1 MDTKLSISFHA
12 RKTRA
17 TTDNLLPIYLRVTID
32 GQRFEISTQRYLE
45 AYKWSFPAGKAKGN
59 TEETRSVN
67 TYLDMLKQKAY
78 NLQKELIQEGK
89 PVNLETFKCKWLGKN
104 ERPHMLLEIFQQ
116 HNDQVN
122 QLLGKDFAPGTLVRY
137 KTSLKHT
144 REFIQWKYKANDID
158 IRKLNYDFI
167 SGYEFWLKTVRN
179 CAHNSTM
186 KYLGNFKKIVILCLK
201 NGWLLKDPFL
211 GFKMSKKEVVREFL
225 TWEELQ
231 LIQSKRFVS
240 SRINQ
245 VRDIF
250 LFSCFTGLA
259 YADVK
264 KLKRSEVDTGI
275 DGEKWVFTSRQKTH
289 SASRIPLLS
298 QALRIIERYNEH
310 PQCIATDRLLPVLSN
325 QKMNAYL
332 KEIVDVCGITKELTY
347 HIARHTFATTI
358 TLSNGV
364 PIESVSKMLGHK
376 NIRTTQHY
384 AKILDKKVSEDMGL
398 LRSKLNA
405 KPNQNLKAI

>member
-1 MDTKLSISFHA
+1 MDTKLSICFHA

-225 TWEELQ
+225 T
-231 LIQSKRFVS
+231 
-240 SRINQ
+240 
-245 VRDIF
+245 
-250 LFSCFTGLA
+250 
-259 YADVK
+259 
-264 KLKRSEVDTGI
+264 
-275 DGEKWVFTSRQKTH
+275 
-289 SASRIPLLS
+289 
-298 QALRIIERYNEH
+298 
-310 PQCIATDRLLPVLSN
+310 
-325 QKMNAYL
+325 
-332 KEIVDVCGITKELTY
+332 LT
-347 HIARHTFATTI
+347 R
-358 TLSNGV
+358 
-364 PIESVSKMLGHK
+364 
-376 NIRTTQHY
+376 
-384 AKILDKKVSEDMGL
+384 
-398 LRSKLNA
+398 
-405 KPNQNLKAI
+405 